1 MPFERWIG
9 GLSPFDLEVYG
20 GLEQAIAPASP
31 SRHDPLSHPLEHRL
45 CPMDLSEY
53 LDWLDE
59 RQGLRWPQPLPPSPL
74 KATPF
79 LKPLPEVRGVL
90 WSVYGT
96 LLTIDTG
103 KLQHRH
109 PQELRMQ
116 IALQKTIEEF
126 KMWHSM
132 SRKPGQPWEYLLQQY
147 VDVLDQQRM
156 ASRKRG
162 DVPEI
167 DSAAVWAKLIER
179 LQKNEFQYDVQHYGD
194 RESLSEKVAYFF
206 HANLQGVRAAEGA
219 AATLRQLTAS
229 GVRQGLLDDGQV
241 FTVPQLLRALR
252 AQEPV
257 PMLSDVLRPDWIC
270 LSHQH
275 GVRKPSQTLFEAAV
289 EMTRR
294 TGLAP
299 GEVLYVTGRLNDD
312 LAAAK
317 PMGFRTAL
325 LVGDKQCGQ
334 VALADVRHPDRK
346 PDRLITS
353 VEQVRE
359 IVAR

>member
-1 MPFERWIG
+1 MPAATERRACDG
-9 GLSPFDLEVYG
+9 PFAFLTRSV
-20 GLEQAIAPASP
+20 LPATVSLP
-31 SRHDPLSHPLEHRL
+31 SQSRSL
-45 CPMDLSEY
+45 PMDLPEY
-53 LDWLDE
+53 LDWLDD

-156 ASRKRG
+156 AGRKKG

-167 DSAAVWAKLIER
+167 DSAKLWSKLIER
-179 LQKNEFQYDVQHYGD
+179 LQRNEYQYDAQHYGD
-194 RESLSEKVAYFF
+194 LEHFSEKVAYFF
-206 HANLQGVRAAEGA
+206 HANLQGVRATEGA

-252 AQEPV
+252 VQEPV
-257 PMLSDVLRPDWIC
+257 PMLADVIRPDWIC

-275 GVRKPSQTLFEAAV
+275 GVSKPSPTLFAAAAQ
-289 EMTRR
+289 MIRR
-294 TGLAP
+294 AGLAP
-299 GEVLYVTGRLNDD
+299 EQVLYVTQRLNDD

-317 PMGFRTAL
+317 PLGFRTAL

-334 VALADVRHPDRK
+334 VELADVRQPDRK
-346 PDRLITS
+346 PDRLITN
-353 VEQVRE
+353 VAQVRE
-359 IVAR
+359 IVAS